1 MTTSVP
7 NLMNV
12 FDFNVEDLAANHE
25 GLFTE
30 QQIIQLKKKRRDT
43 ERQAMR
49 QLLIYSPLVLLFCLA
64 ILYAVE
70 SLPIPIRLVLAAL
83 VLLGALPALRPFWRR
98 IQKLNRDIKSQEV
111 LVIEGIAKADHYTT
125 GGDGIRWRK
134 PSVLNTALHIGDVWL
149 EIDGRSFTLLGESDH
164 RLRVYFS
171 AHAKQILSVE
181 ALELEPSR

>member
-1 MTTSVP
+1 MTTSVS
-7 NLMNV
+7 NLMSA
-12 FDFNVEDLAANHE
+12 FDFNQEDLAANSE
-25 GLFTE
+25 GVFTE
-30 QQIIQLKKKRRDT
+30 RQIIQLKKKRRDT

-49 QLLIYSPLVLLFCLA
+49 QILIYSPLVLLFCLA

-98 IQKLNRDIKSQEV
+98 VQRLNRDLKSQEV
-111 LVIEGIAKADHYTT
+111 LVIEGNAKADHYTT

-134 PSVLNTALHIGDVWL
+134 PSVLNLALHIGDVWL
-149 EIDGRSFTLLGESDH
+149 EIDAHAYNLLETDNW
-164 RLRVYFS
+164 LRVYFS

-181 ALELEPSR
+181 PLDREPSS

>member
-12 FDFNVEDLAANHE
+12 FDFTAEDLAANRE

-30 QQIIQLKKKRRDT
+30 RQIIQLKKKRRDT

-64 ILYAVE
+64 ILYGVE
-70 SLPIPIRLVLAAL
+70 SLPIPIRLVLAVL
-83 VLLGALPALRPFWRR
+83 VLLGALPALRPFWQR
-98 IQKLNRDIKSQEV
+98 IQKLNRDLSQQDV
-111 LVIEGIAKADHYTT
+111 NVVEGNAKPDHYTT

-181 ALELEPSR
+181 AL